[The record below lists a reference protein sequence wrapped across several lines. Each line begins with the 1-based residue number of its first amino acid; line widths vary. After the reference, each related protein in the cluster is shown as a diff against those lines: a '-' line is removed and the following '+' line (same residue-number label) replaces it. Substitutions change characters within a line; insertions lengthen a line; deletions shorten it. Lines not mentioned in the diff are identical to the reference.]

1 MAKKRVHE
9 IAKAHGLPSK
19 TVLDAL
25 QADGHDIAT
34 ASSSVDESVA
44 VRLIQAKGAELKS
57 SAATD
62 EAAGTPAKPETTTS
76 PAAAGGSDAPAAKP
90 TPAAAAAPAPARPVR
105 PQAPGESRP
114 ARPAAPGA

>member
-34 ASSSVDESVA
+34 ASSSVDEGVA
-44 VRLIQAKGAELKS
+44 VRLIQAKGSELKS

-62 EAAGTPAKPETTTS
+62 EAPGTPAKPETAT
-76 PAAAGGSDAPAAKP
+76 APAAVAP
-90 TPAAAAAPAPARPVR
+90 TPAAAAK
-105 PQAPGESRP
+105 
-114 ARPAAPGA
+114 PAAPAA